1 MFEQKIHIINFKI
14 LFDILEEIKSNLSFE
29 VIYHVDQNKFIDSLS
44 INNWK
49 NSLILTKKIDLKL
62 KSQKCLDKRQL
73 IEVYK
78 KPVSIIKFIDN
89 LNINLIKQN
98 YNFQSNINIR
108 NYFLNLNSRVL
119 SCKKIQLKLTQKEID
134 IILFLN
140 QNTQPQSINTL
151 QNLVW
156 KYESDL
162 ETHTVETHIYR
173 LRKKIKEHFNDDS
186 FIISE
191 DQGYL
196 IK

>member
-14 LFDILEEIKSNLSFE
+14 LFDILEEIKSNLNFKI
-29 VIYHVDQNKFIDSLS
+29 VYHVDQKKFIEFLS
-44 INNWK
+44 TNNLK
-49 NSLILTKKIDLKL
+49 NSLILTKKIDLEL
-62 KSQKCLDKRQL
+62 KSQKGLDKRQL
-73 IEVYK
+73 IEVSK
-78 KPVSIIKFIDN
+78 NPISLSKFIED
-89 LNINLIKQN
+89 LNITLIKQN
-98 YNFQSNINIR
+98 YNFQSNINIKK
-108 NYFLNLNSRVL
+108 YFLNFNSRVL
-119 SCKKIQLKLTQKEID
+119 SYQKIELKLTQKEID

-140 QNTQPQSINTL
+140 QNTQPQSISTL

-173 LRKKIKEHFNDDS
+173 LRKKIKEKFNDDN

-191 DQGYL
+191 DLGYL

>member
-14 LFDILEEIKSNLSFE
+14 LFDILEEIKSNLNFK
-29 VIYHVDQNKFIDSLS
+29 IFYHVDQKKFIEFLS
-44 INNWK
+44 TNNLK
-49 NSLILTKKIDLKL
+49 NSLILTKTIDLEL
-62 KSQKCLDKRQL
+62 KSQKGLDKRQL
-73 IEVYK
+73 IEVSK
-78 KPVSIIKFIDN
+78 NPISLSKFIED

-98 YNFQSNINIR
+98 YNFQSNINIKK
-108 NYFLNLNSRVL
+108 YFLNFNSRVL
-119 SCKKIQLKLTQKEID
+119 SYKKIELKLTQKEID

-140 QNTQPQSINTL
+140 QNTQPQSISTL

-173 LRKKIKEHFNDDS
+173 LRKKIKEKFNDDN

-191 DQGYL
+191 DLGYL

>member
-14 LFDILEEIKSNLSFE
+14 LFDILEEIKSNLSFK
-29 VIYHVDQNKFIDSLS
+29 IFYHVDQKKFIEFLS
-44 INNWK
+44 TNNLK
-49 NSLILTKKIDLKL
+49 NSLILTKTIDQEL
-62 KSQKCLDKRQL
+62 KSQKGLDKRQL
-73 IEVYK
+73 IEVSK
-78 KPVSIIKFIDN
+78 NPISLSKFIED

-98 YNFQSNINIR
+98 YNFQSNINIKK
-108 NYFLNLNSRVL
+108 YFLNFNSRVL
-119 SCKKIQLKLTQKEID
+119 SYKKIELKLTQKEID

-140 QNTQPQSINTL
+140 QNTQPQSISTL

-173 LRKKIKEHFNDDS
+173 LRKKIKEKFNDDN

-191 DQGYL
+191 DLGYL

>member
-1 MFEQKIHIINFKI
+1 MLDQKIHIINFKI

-29 VIYHVDQNKFIDSLS
+29 ILYHVDQNKFIEFLS
-44 INNWK
+44 INNLK
-49 NSLILTKKIDLKL
+49 NSLILTKKINSEL
-62 KSQKCLDKRQL
+62 KSQKGLDKRQL
-73 IEVYK
+73 IEMPK
-78 KPVSIIKFIDN
+78 KPVFLPKFIED

-108 NYFLNLNSRVL
+108 NYFLNFNSRIL
-119 SCKKIQLKLTQKEID
+119 SYKKMQLKLTQKEID

-140 QNTQPQSINTL
+140 QNTQPQNIDTL
-151 QNLVW
+151 QSLVW
-156 KYESDL
+156 KYEPDL

-173 LRKKIKEHFNDDS
+173 LRKKIKEQFNDDN
-186 FIISE
+186 FIISG

>member
-29 VIYHVDQNKFIDSLS
+29 IIYHVDQNKFIDSLS
-44 INNWK
+44 INNSK
-49 NSLILTKKIDLKL
+49 NSLILTKKIDLEL

-140 QNTQPQSINTL
+140 KNTQPQSINTL

>member
-14 LFDILEEIKSNLSFE
+14 LFDILEEIKSNLNFK
-29 VIYHVDQNKFIDSLS
+29 IFYHVDQKKFIEFLS
-44 INNWK
+44 TNNLK
-49 NSLILTKKIDLKL
+49 NSLILTKTIDLEL
-62 KSQKCLDKRQL
+62 KSQKGLDKRQL
-73 IEVYK
+73 IEMSK
-78 KPVSIIKFIDN
+78 NPISLSKFIED

-98 YNFQSNINIR
+98 YNFQSNINIKK
-108 NYFLNLNSRVL
+108 YFLNFNSRVL
-119 SCKKIQLKLTQKEID
+119 SYKKIELKLTQKEID

-140 QNTQPQSINTL
+140 QNTQPQSISTL

-173 LRKKIKEHFNDDS
+173 LRKKIKEKFNDDN

-191 DQGYL
+191 DLGYL